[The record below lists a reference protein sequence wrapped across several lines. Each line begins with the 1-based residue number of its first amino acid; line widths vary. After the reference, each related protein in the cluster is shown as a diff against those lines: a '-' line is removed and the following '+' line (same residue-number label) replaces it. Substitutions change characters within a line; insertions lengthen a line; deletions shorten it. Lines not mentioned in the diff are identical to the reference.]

1 MIWVILVSAPPLSSR
16 WVVSPEIS
24 RLFSFGGLI
33 NLPREI
39 AARSMRYIFK
49 VVIGMDIVLCN
60 TNFVPLYVVPAITD
74 ATPGSDDLLPSLT
87 HIAAD
92 SILVVLP

>member
-24 RLFSFGGLI
+24 GLFSFGGFI

-39 AARSMRYIFK
+39 TTKSMRYIFK

-60 TNFVPLYVVPAITD
+60 TNFVQVYVVPTITD
-74 ATPGSDDLLPSLT
+74 FTVHATPGSDDFLRISN
-87 HIAAD
+87 
-92 SILVVLP
+92 SYRS